1 MSHIIRTS
9 TASDQL
15 CAEHAASCALMQF
28 LLLRKATRISAMPG
42 HACCEATGNKV
53 SNEIALWLT
62 LAGYAWESKGQP
74 VSVNL
79 TDETHLLPAAIIIQ
93 NNPSLRFHICF
104 EPFAIFSPEELINHS
119 VKLIWEVLDAY
130 QPTVIELV
138 ALAREKK
145 LIGRKT
151 ILRVVYSHTPPLSC
165 MLWSPEVIDFL
176 NRAKI
181 AARR

>member
-1 MSHIIRTS
+1 MAINH
-9 TASDQL
+9 
-15 CAEHAASCALMQF
+15 
-28 LLLRKATRISAMPG
+28 
-42 HACCEATGNKV
+42 KV
-53 SNEIALWLT
+53 SPEVALWLT

-79 TDETHLLPAAIIIQ
+79 ADESHLLPAAIEIYQ
-93 NNPSLRFHICF
+93 NPELRFHICF

-130 QPTVIELV
+130 QPTVIEL
-138 ALAREKK
+138 ADLAREKK
-145 LIGRKT
+145 LIDRRT